1 MNSIATSFADLKQTK
16 SGGHHYGIFT
26 DRCKVEISISPFQR
40 ALFIQDYRRQEEN
53 AKWQLGKKYLPTD
66 AWLIHPR
73 IYQCCQIVPV
83 VQYANKYFKA
93 LIKLYSFRA
102 RQQSTILLRIY

>member
-1 MNSIATSFADLKQTK
+1 MLLEHINIVNSIATSFADLKQTK

-83 VQYANKYFKA
+83 VQYANSYFKGANQA
-93 LIKLYSFRA
+93 LFF
-102 RQQSTILLRIY
+102 QS

>member
-83 VQYANKYFKA
+83 VQYANSYFKGANQA
-93 LIKLYSFRA
+93 LFF
-102 RQQSTILLRIY
+102 QS

>member
-1 MNSIATSFADLKQTK
+1 MLLEHINIVNSIAISFAGLKQTK

-26 DRCKVEISISPFQR
+26 DRSKVEISRSPFQR
-40 ALFIQDYRRQEEN
+40 ALFIQDYRRQDEN

-83 VQYANKYFKA
+83 VQYANSYFKGANHA
-93 LIKLYSFRA
+93 LFF
-102 RQQSTILLRIY
+102 QS